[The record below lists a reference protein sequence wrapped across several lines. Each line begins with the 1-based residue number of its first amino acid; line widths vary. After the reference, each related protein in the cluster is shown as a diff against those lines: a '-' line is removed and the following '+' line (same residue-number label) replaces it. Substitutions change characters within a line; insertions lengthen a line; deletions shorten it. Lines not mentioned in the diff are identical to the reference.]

1 MLTRTRIRLGIQAYL
16 NSYTDD
22 STEKTDA
29 ELAYLYLG
37 GDGATKSEMFKRGKK
52 LTELYQDWE
61 RRLALQ

>member
-1 MLTRTRIRLGIQAYL
+1 MGIQASL

-22 STEKTDA
+22 PPVKTDA

-37 GDGATKSEMFKRGKK
+37 GDGATKSEMFKRAKK